1 MLILVFVA
9 LAVLLLSGISIYIA
23 LAAPAM
29 LAIWF
34 KDIPFIVFGQ
44 QMFNSIDK
52 FAMMAIP
59 FFVLAA
65 NVMGKG
71 GMSKRIVDLA
81 NCVAGKYYG
90 GTAMAAVLACLFFGA
105 LSGSSPATV
114 VAIGSLVYP
123 ALIEAGYG
131 RMFSMGLVAASSSLA
146 ILIPPSITMI
156 IYGSVTGASV
166 GALFMGGIGPGVLMG
181 SLIMAYAYWYARKN
195 DIRVKKDISWA
206 EKKRTI
212 LSSAWA
218 MGVPV
223 IIIGGIYGGIFTPT
237 ESATV
242 SAIYAVLVGMFIYR
256 ELDLK
261 GLIQV
266 CKDSAVTTSQ
276 IMILISAAGVLSWV
290 FTVGQLPQLLKEV
303 MGSIET
309 SRVLILLIINL
320 MLLIAGMF
328 MDAAPFILLLA
339 PLMLP
344 FATGI
349 GISPVHLGIIM
360 TINGAIGMFSPP
372 FGLNLF
378 VGMNVFNS
386 KFGTL
391 ARAVIPFIV
400 LAIISSL
407 LISFLPEISMWIPT
421 KAYGDS
427 VLK

>member
-1 MLILVFVA
+1 MLILVFVT
-9 LAVLLLSGISIYIA
+9 LAVFLLSGISIYIA

-59 FFVLAA
+59 FFIVAA

-71 GMSKRIVDLA
+71 GMSRRIVDLA
-81 NCVAGKYYG
+81 NAIAGKYYG
-90 GTAMAAVLACLFFGA
+90 GTAIAAVLACLFFGA

-131 RMFSMGLVAASSSLA
+131 RMFSMGLVASSSSLA

-166 GALFMGGIGPGVLMG
+166 GALFMGGIGPGLVMG
-181 SLIMAYAYWYARKN
+181 LLIMAYAYWYARKN
-195 DIRVKKDISWA
+195 DIRVKKDVTWQ
-206 EKKRTI
+206 EKRKVL
-212 LSSAWA
+212 LSSTWA

-223 IIIGGIYGGIFTPT
+223 IIIGGIYGGVFTPT

-242 SAIYAVLVGMFIYR
+242 SAIYAMLVGLFIYK
-256 ELDLK
+256 ELTWKSL
-261 GLIQV
+261 LQV
-266 CKDSAVTTSQ
+266 CRDSAVTTSQ

-309 SRVLILLIINL
+309 SKILILLIINL
-320 MLLIAGMF
+320 MLIIAGMF

-378 VGMNVFNS
+378 VGMNVF
-386 KFGTL
+386 KAPFGPL
-391 ARAVIPFIV
+391 ARSVLPFIV
-400 LAIISSL
+400 LSIIAAL
-407 LISFLPEISMWIPT
+407 LISFVPEISMWIPYQ
-421 KAYGDS
+421 AYGDS